1 MYRWFSWGVASLPEG
16 KGQGVH
22 LVQLCAKYRP
32 YRKLQEAVSPLFVS
46 TSSMSVSLTV
56 QCSNTVSKLLYTPVN
71 LCCFFCCC
79 FFLPAD
85 VAGSSQ
91 PCPSWRVRVWEHN
104 NSLWPHSDTLKGG
117 RVWRRL
123 CSGGRCSGACRP
135 GWVGCVDVCVY
146 IVYLLPAV
154 CLCDCDQQ

>member
-1 MYRWFSWGVASLPEG
+1 MFIWCSC
-16 KGQGVH
+16 
-22 LVQLCAKYRP
+22 VQNTGCTESYKKLFLLC
-32 YRKLQEAVSPLFVS
+32 FVS

-71 LCCFFCCC
+71 YSSYDTCVFLFG
-79 FFLPAD
+79 FLPAD

-117 RVWRRL
+117 RVWRGL
-123 CSGGRCSGACRP
+123 CSGGWCSGACRP
-135 GWVGCVDVCVY
+135 GWVGCVNVCVY
-146 IVYLLPAV
+146 IIYLRTCSV
-154 CLCDCDQQ
+154 SV